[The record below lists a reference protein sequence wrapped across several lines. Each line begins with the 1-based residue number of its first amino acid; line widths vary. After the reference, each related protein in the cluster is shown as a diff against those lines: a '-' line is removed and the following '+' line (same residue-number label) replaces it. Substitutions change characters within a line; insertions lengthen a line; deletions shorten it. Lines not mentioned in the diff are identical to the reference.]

1 MNPLTNILAHPKT
14 SLEGLGWG
22 AAVVAIAYYGLGQM
36 HCDLAS
42 VTGANFL
49 PFLMGAI
56 PVIRG
61 ALAEDRTKTGGTADV
76 SQPTPPTP

>member
-22 AAVVAIAYYGLGQM
+22 VGVAAIGYYALDAM

-42 VTGANFL
+42 VSGANFI

-61 ALAEDRTKTGGTADV
+61 AFAQDRTGGTANV
-76 SQPTPPTP
+76 SQPTPPAA